1 MDVIKKIF
9 LISFIIVQT
18 VIAANLHDVFDQ
30 GNQYYQ
36 QGEYEQAI
44 ETYQKILDEGFES
57 GPLYFNLGNAYYK
70 LGQLGPARLNY
81 ERASKFLKNDESLQ
95 ENMQLLNLRL
105 VDQIEPIPQ
114 FFLSQVWFRIIDF
127 ITIDALIWIVAG
139 LLWLVLIVF
148 SVRYYFRSRGRG
160 DRLKIVFALIFVI
173 FIFFTLISI
182 QKIYNLENEQYGII
196 MNSSVTSRAE
206 PKIGATEV
214 FILHE
219 GTKVKIERITGEWFE
234 VRLAD
239 GKTGWLERTNL
250 EII

>member
-1 MDVIKKIF
+1 MDVIKR
-9 LISFIIVQT
+9 IV
-18 VIAANLHDVFDQ
+18 VILFVITQIVTAANLHNVFDQ
-30 GNQYYQ
+30 ANQYYQ
-36 QGEYEQAI
+36 QGEYELAV
-44 ETYQKILDEGFES
+44 ETYQKIIVEGFES

-81 ERASKFLKNDESLQ
+81 ERASKYLKNDEALQ
-95 ENMQLLNLRL
+95 ENLQLISLRL

-114 FFLSQVWFRIIDF
+114 FFLSAVWDQIVDF

-148 SVRYYFRSRGRG
+148 SVRYYFRSHGRG
-160 DRLKIVFALIFVI
+160 DRFKLLFAFIFVI

-182 QKIYNLENEQYGII
+182 QNIYNLESEQYGII
-196 MNSSVTSRAE
+196 MKSSVTSRAE

-219 GTKVKIERITGEWFE
+219 GTKVKIERNTGDWYE

-239 GKTGWLERTNL
+239 GKTGWLEHTTL